1 MAPSFFSSVG
11 FCVIG
16 SITLA
21 LALPPTEPPLIND
34 HSFVAIWNAP
44 VEHCK
49 RLHIPLDTAAFQ
61 SVTTPA
67 AVPGQFLTIFYED
80 RLGHYPR
87 ADSVKHKLYSGGV
100 PQNGN
105 LTEHLARA
113 QKQIDHYISQDSS
126 PGLAV
131 IDWES
136 WRPLWDQNWGSKRIY
151 QKLSISHTLQMLP
164 FLSLEQILKLAKK
177 QFQRAG
183 RHFMEKTISLGTGE
197 RPNRRWGFYLFPD
210 CYNYGWNKLGY
221 TGECSHK
228 THKQNNQM
236 LWLWERSTAL
246 FPSVYLHQNLRNS
259 PQAALFV
266 RNRVLEALRV
276 AALPKRPYVM
286 PVYVYCR
293 PLVCVK
299 ITFMHIIHFIFMITI
314 NNLISTIGESAALG
328 ASGVIIWG
336 GASCDALSKYLRST
350 LNPYIANVTA
360 AAKLCSEVL
369 CQGKGRCVRKSNN
382 SRHYLKYVAIG
393 LPSAADLSAW
403 AENFT
408 CQCYYGHKAEENQSL

>member
-21 LALPPTEPPLIND
+21 LALPPTEPPLINN
-34 HSFVAIWNAP
+34 HPFVAIWNAP

-67 AVPGQFLTIFYED
+67 AVPGQFLTTFYED
-80 RLGHYPR
+80 RLGLYPR

-151 QKLSISHTLQMLP
+151 QKLSISRTLQMLP
-164 FLSLEQILKLAKK
+164 FLSLKQILKLAKK

-197 RPNRRWGFYLFPD
+197 RPNHRWGFYLFPD

-259 PQAALFV
+259 PRAALFV

-286 PVYVYCR
+286 PVYVYFSFLLFQR
-293 PLVCVK
+293 D
-299 ITFMHIIHFIFMITI
+299 
-314 NNLISTIGESAALG
+314 LISTIGESAALG

-336 GASCDALSKYLRST
+336 GSRDYNNKASCDALSKYLRST

-369 CQGKGRCVRKSNN
+369 CQGKGRCVRKTD
-382 SRHYLKYVAIG
+382 RKYAAIG
-393 LPSAADLSAW
+393 LPSADDLSAW

-408 CQCYYGHKAEENQSL
+408 CQCYACSENCFE